1 MQKHRYSAIQK
12 AKEVK
17 RIGIILGTLGRQGS
31 NRVHTFLK
39 RRLNKNGYQT
49 TSILLSEIFADKL
62 LLFPDID
69 AFVQIACP
77 RLSIDWGSTFPKPL
91 LTPYETSVMLGD
103 VEWTASNKASK
114 EQAYPMDF
122 YAIGSLGPWTPNFK
136 PPEFGEC
143 QNQPSASCCGRCTRG
158 ALEIEKEPPNLVDK
172 TAKSL
177 EDVNNRMNVLE
188 L

>member
-1 MQKHRYSAIQK
+1 MQKHRYSAIQN

-31 NRVHTFLK
+31 NRVHKFLK
-39 RRLNKNGYQT
+39 KRLNKNGYET
-49 TSILLSEIFADKL
+49 TSILLSEIFAEKL
-62 LLFPDID
+62 LLFPHID

-77 RLSIDWGSTFPKPL
+77 RLSIDWGSTFSKPL

-103 VEWTASNKASK
+103 VEWTPNNQTPK

-122 YAIGSLGPWTPNFK
+122 YAFGSLGPWTPNFK

-143 QNQPSASCCGRCTRG
+143 QNRPSAACCGRCTRG
-158 ALEIEKEPPNLVDK
+158 ALEVEIEPINP
-172 TAKSL
+172 
-177 EDVNNRMNVLE
+177 VNKAVK
-188 L
+188 